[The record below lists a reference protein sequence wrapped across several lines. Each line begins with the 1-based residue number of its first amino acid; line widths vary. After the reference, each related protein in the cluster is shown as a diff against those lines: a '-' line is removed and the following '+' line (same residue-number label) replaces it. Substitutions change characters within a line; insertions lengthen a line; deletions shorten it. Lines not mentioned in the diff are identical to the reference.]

1 MYCTLAPVTVRV
13 LNARVQ
19 VSAKTHGGGMRAEDI
34 DKIIPPA
41 LPFPYSRIPTARIIP
56 EHPSRASLRHIS
68 LESICPSRSL
78 LLFHPLER
86 GSPTYREGEKGVVR
100 GQEDMRGGWEGV
112 GERTSG
118 NRPGRHSRNDFV
130 LRACLIMNPHPGEA
144 PPPFARR
151 TTTSNSS
158 SSRGSSRRG
167 GRGYTGRRGWRERCV
182 AGS

>member
-1 MYCTLAPVTVRV
+1 M
-13 LNARVQ
+13 
-19 VSAKTHGGGMRAEDI
+19 
-34 DKIIPPA
+34 
-41 LPFPYSRIPTARIIP
+41 
-56 EHPSRASLRHIS
+56 
-68 LESICPSRSL
+68 
-78 LLFHPLER
+78 
-86 GSPTYREGEKGVVR
+86 
-100 GQEDMRGGWEGV
+100 

-167 GRGYTGRRGWRERCV
+167 GRVHGEGEESAVLPAARWPSFGLNCTVYYPCGISNYLFLLGPGRACSDASNIFGRPAARI
-182 AGS
+182 